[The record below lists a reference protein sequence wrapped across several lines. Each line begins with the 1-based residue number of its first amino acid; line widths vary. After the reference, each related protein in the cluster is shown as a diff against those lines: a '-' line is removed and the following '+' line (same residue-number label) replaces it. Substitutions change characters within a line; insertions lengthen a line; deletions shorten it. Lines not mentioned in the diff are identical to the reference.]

1 MSKWLLRG
9 LVFAALMVIVRL
21 LQGAMINA
29 WETKAGLISIVLIVL
44 FAIAVFVWGVS
55 DGRADAR
62 ANPDP
67 DRRDDL
73 AMTWLL
79 AGLFAGVVSGA
90 VAWFISLF
98 YKSLYVEALLNE
110 VTTFAAFT
118 ALLVFL
124 AAIAGVS
131 LGRWLVDRKARPDT
145 RIVHHGLTEAATDQD
160 RADTDVFAAVR
171 ADDTD
176 ADRAGA
182 DRGASRGAV
191 LAEAGQV
198 SQRQHVALH
207 SEADDHA
214 GGHGA
219 DVGVVPKLFAVV
231 HIRDV
236 HLDQRRTQFGTR
248 VA

>member
-29 WETKAGLISIVLIVL
+29 WETKALLISVTLVVL
-44 FAIAVFVWGVS
+44 FAIAVFVWGLI

-67 DRRDDL
+67 DRRGDL

-79 AGLFAGVVSGA
+79 AGLFAGIVSGA

-98 YKSLYVEALLNE
+98 YKSLYVEALINE

-118 ALLVFL
+118 ALLTFL
-124 AAIAGVS
+124 MAVAGVA
-131 LGRWLVDRKARPDT
+131 LGRWLVDRKADQTPHL
-145 RIVHHGLTEAATDQD
+145 HHAGADED

-171 ADDTD
+171 HPGGVDETAPVE
-176 ADRAGA
+176 R
-182 DRGASRGAV
+182 R
-191 LAEAGQV
+191 EGQ
-198 SQRQHVALH
+198 Q
-207 SEADDHA
+207 
-214 GGHGA
+214 
-219 DVGVVPKLFAVV
+219 P
-231 HIRDV
+231 
-236 HLDQRRTQFGTR
+236 
-248 VA
+248 

>member
-29 WETKAGLISIVLIVL
+29 WETRAGLISIVLIVL
-44 FAIAVFVWGVS
+44 FAIAVFIWGIL
-55 DGRADAR
+55 DGQSDAR

-73 AMTWLL
+73 AMIWLL

-110 VTTFAAFT
+110 LTTFAAFT
-118 ALLVFL
+118 ALLTFL
-124 AAIAGVS
+124 LAIAGVS
-131 LGRWLVDRKARPDT
+131 LGRWMVDRRAPEVPR
-145 RIVHHGLTEAATDQD
+145 HGSTATDDD

-171 ADDTD
+171 HDG
-176 ADRAGA
+176 GA
-182 DRGASRGAV
+182 
-191 LAEAGQV
+191 AETAPTEAR
-198 SQRQHVALH
+198 RQ
-207 SEADDHA
+207 E
-214 GGHGA
+214 
-219 DVGVVPKLFAVV
+219 
-231 HIRDV
+231 
-236 HLDQRRTQFGTR
+236 
-248 VA
+248 